1 MGSIAD
7 KLDYL
12 SRTKSRFMKAMSDLG
27 YEVTSATTLRQAV
40 DFLVEEAV
48 RKQAEDFDVSSLPEY
63 WGDNVKDALAHV
75 LVLGDDYVHH
85 LVTTDNHYNINY
97 RKSPDIMTLL
107 QDTGLFS
114 RVINLGDVTDS
125 HTQAQAENV
134 LSDYAP
140 FIGNMLFAIGNHDD
154 SGAGSESVLY
164 PLIEDDETLQ
174 GTPETFNYYWDD
186 TSHKIRYIVYNSPSY
201 SGTGAFATI
210 YNWATGVPDGWT
222 VLVLSH
228 YAGMSFMSDFTQVE
242 PVQTGTLTPYANNLR
257 PFFMANDNK
266 YFAGWIAGHEHTD
279 SLAVDTPFGVIHQ
292 AVLNNDGHSND
303 AAPWPKTQGTA
314 TEQAVTIMSINPT
327 AKIVKFYRIGA
338 VTRYGRSFEYSY
350 AKPASGQGHWIPD
363 YWINTTPDFAT
374 GTGDAGKRAFLWSEL
389 LPLMD
394 ENGNKLMYQ
403 VYSKSGVSAY
413 WFYGIAMDEN
423 YTVSRVSTPQRRL
436 GAFNIGNGNPPRGGG
451 SQPGMPSDAKFAYI
465 AIEWDSADIDAS
477 DLVLTDN
484 PTLETLISQ
493 YGVSFSNVVWQD
505 NYWIKYPPNG
515 LTAET
520 GTAVA
525 LYIIVNPGATYRL
538 SVNDSGYTT
547 TKPFCQIYG
556 IDRWRESTQIL
567 YQSKNRGSS
576 LPITFT
582 VPETCGLI
590 CIGLGDVVGYTD
602 KVVLEEAST

>member
-12 SRTKSRFMKAMSDLG
+12 GKTKSRFMKAMSDLG

-48 RKQAEDFDVSSLPEY
+48 RKQADDFDVSSLPEY

-75 LVLGDDYVHH
+75 LILGDDYVHH
-85 LVTTDNHYNINY
+85 LVTADNHYNINY
-97 RKSPDIMTLL
+97 RKSPDIMALL

-114 RVINLGDVTDS
+114 RVINLGDVTDT
-125 HTQAQAENV
+125 HTQAQADNV

-186 TSHKIRYIVYNSPSY
+186 EDYKIRYIVYNSPNVASF
-201 SGTGAFATI
+201 TPIAT
-210 YNWATGVPDGWT
+210 WAKGVPDGWS
-222 VLVLSH
+222 VLILSH
-228 YAGMSFMSDFTQVE
+228 YAGMSFLSDYSQVE
-242 PVQTGTLTPYANNLR
+242 PVQAGTRTPYANNLR
-257 PFFMANDNK
+257 PFFMANDSK
-266 YFAGWIAGHEHTD
+266 FFAGWIAGHEHTD

-303 AAPWPKTQGTA
+303 AVPWPKTQGTA
-314 TEQAVTIMSINPT
+314 TEQAVTIMSINPK

-350 AKPASGQGHWIPD
+350 AKPPVGEGHWIPD
-363 YWINTTPDFAT
+363 YWINATPDFAT
-374 GTGDAGKRAFLWSEL
+374 GTGDAGKRSFLWSEL
-389 LPLMD
+389 LPLQD

-413 WFYGIAMDEN
+413 WFYAIALDEN
-423 YTVSRVSTPQRRL
+423 YTITRVSTTTSRL
-436 GAFNIGNGNPPRGGG
+436 GAFNIGNGNPSSGGG
-451 SQPGMPSDAKFAYI
+451 SKPGMPTGAKFAYI
-465 AIEWDSADIDAS
+465 AIEWNSENIDAS
-477 DLVLTDN
+477 DFVLTDN
-484 PTLETLISQ
+484 PTLETLVSQ
-493 YGVSFSNVVWQD
+493 FGVSFSNVTWRE
-505 NYWIKYPPNG
+505 NYWISTAPNV
-515 LTAET
+515 LQAES

-525 LYIIVNPGATYRL
+525 LYVIVNPGATYRL

-547 TKPFCQIYG
+547 TRPFCQIYG
-556 IDRWRESTQIL
+556 INRWRWSTTIL
-567 YQSKNRGSS
+567 YQSKGKGSA

-590 CIGLGDVVGYTD
+590 CIGLGDAVGFTD
-602 KVVLEEAST
+602 KIVLEEVTT

>member
-12 SRTKSRFMKAMSDLG
+12 GKTKSRFMKAMSDLG

-85 LVTTDNHYNINY
+85 LISTDNHYNINY
-97 RKSPDIMTLL
+97 RKSPDIMALL

-125 HTQAQAENV
+125 HTQAQADNV
-134 LSDYAP
+134 LADYAP
-140 FIGNMLFAIGNHDD
+140 FVGNMLFAIGNHDD

-164 PLIEDDETLQ
+164 PLISGDDSLQ
-174 GTPETFNYYWDD
+174 GTPESFNYYWDD
-186 TSHKIRYIVYNSPSY
+186 EDYKIRYIVYNSPNVASF
-201 SGTGAFATI
+201 TPI

-222 VLVLSH
+222 VLILSH
-228 YAGMSFMSDFTQVE
+228 YAGMSFMSDFSQEE
-242 PVQTGTLTPYANNLR
+242 PVSTETRTPYAKNLR

-266 YFAGWIAGHEHTD
+266 FFAGWIAGHEHTD

-303 AAPWPKTQGTA
+303 AVPWPKTQGTA
-314 TEQAVTIMSINPT
+314 TEQAVTIMSINPK

-338 VTRYGRSFEYSY
+338 VTRFGRSFEYSY

-363 YWINTTPDFAT
+363 YWINTTPDFQS

-389 LPLMD
+389 LPLQD

-423 YTVSRVSTPQRRL
+423 YTVTRVSTSKVAL
-436 GAFNIGNGNPPRGGG
+436 GAFNIGNGNPPRGSG
-451 SQPGMPSDAKFAYI
+451 SQPGMPSDAKYAYI
-465 AIEWDSADIDAS
+465 AVEWNSADIDAS

-484 PTLETLISQ
+484 PTLETLVSQ
-493 YGVSFSNVVWQD
+493 FGVSFSNVVWRE
-505 NYWIKYPPNG
+505 NYWIATPPVTLG
-515 LTAET
+515 SET
-520 GTAVA
+520 GYAVA
-525 LYIIVNPGATYRL
+525 LYVIVKPGARYRL

-556 IDRWRESTQIL
+556 IDRWRETTAIL
-567 YQSKNRGSS
+567 YQRKGKGSA

-590 CIGLGDVVGYTD
+590 CIGLGDAVGFTD
-602 KVVLEEAST
+602 KVVLEEVTT

>member
-12 SRTKSRFMKAMSDLG
+12 GKTKSRFMKAMSDLG

-85 LVTTDNHYNINY
+85 LISTDNHYNINY
-97 RKSPDIMTLL
+97 RKSPDIMALL

-125 HTQAQAENV
+125 HTQAQADNV
-134 LSDYAP
+134 LADYAP
-140 FIGNMLFAIGNHDD
+140 FVGNMLFAIGNHDD

-164 PLIEDDETLQ
+164 PLISGDDSLQ
-174 GTPETFNYYWDD
+174 GTPESFNYYWDD
-186 TSHKIRYIVYNSPSY
+186 EDYKIRYIVYNSPNVASF
-201 SGTGAFATI
+201 TPIET
-210 YNWATGVPDGWT
+210 WAKGVPDGWS
-222 VLVLSH
+222 VLILSH
-228 YAGMSFMSDFTQVE
+228 YAGMSFLSDFSQVE
-242 PVQTGTLTPYANNLR
+242 PVQTRTRTPYAKNLR

-279 SLAVDTPFGVIHQ
+279 SLAVDTPFSVIHQ

-303 AAPWPKTQGTA
+303 AVPWPKTQGTA
-314 TEQAVTIMSINPT
+314 TEQAVTIMSINPK

-338 VTRYGRSFEYSY
+338 ATRFGRSFEYSY
-350 AKPASGQGHWIPD
+350 AKPPVGEGHWIPD

-389 LPLMD
+389 LPLQD
-394 ENGNKLMYQ
+394 DNSSKLKYQ
-403 VYSKSGVSAY
+403 VYSKSNVSAY
-413 WFYGIAMDEN
+413 WFYGIAFDEN
-423 YTVSRVSTPQRRL
+423 YTITRVSTMQKRL

-451 SQPGMPSDAKFAYI
+451 QTGMPSDAKYAYI
-465 AIEWDSADIDAS
+465 AVEWDSADIDAS

-484 PTLETLISQ
+484 PTLETLVSQ
-493 YGVSFSNVVWQD
+493 FGVSFSNVTWRE
-505 NYWIKYPPNG
+505 NYWISTAPNV
-515 LTAET
+515 LQADT

-525 LYIIVNPGATYRL
+525 LYVIVNPGATYRL

-567 YQSKNRGSS
+567 YQSKNRGST

-590 CIGLGDVVGYTD
+590 CIGLGDAVGFTD
-602 KVVLEEAST
+602 KIVLEEVMT

>member
-12 SRTKSRFMKAMSDLG
+12 GKTKSRFMKAMTDLG

-40 DFLVEEAV
+40 DLLVAEAI

-75 LVLGDDYVHH
+75 LILGNDYVHH
-85 LVTTDNHYNINY
+85 LITTDNHYNINY
-97 RKSPDIMTLL
+97 RNSPDIMALL

-125 HTQAQAENV
+125 HTQAQADNV
-134 LSDYAP
+134 LADYAP

-164 PLIEDDETLQ
+164 PLISGDDSLQ

-186 TSHKIRYIVYNSPSY
+186 ENYKIRYIVYNSPNVASF
-201 SGTGAFATI
+201 TPIET
-210 YNWATGVPDGWT
+210 WAKGVPDGWS
-222 VLVLSH
+222 VLILSH
-228 YAGMSFMSDFTQVE
+228 YAGMPFLSDFSQVE
-242 PVQTGTLTPYANNLR
+242 PVQAGTRTPYANNLR

-303 AAPWPKTQGTA
+303 AVPWPKTQGTA
-314 TEQAVTIMSINPT
+314 TEQAVTIMSINPK

-338 VTRYGRSFEYSY
+338 VTRFGRSFEYSY

-363 YWINTTPDFAT
+363 YWINSTPDFAT
-374 GTGDAGKRAFLWSEL
+374 GTGDEGKRAFLWSEL
-389 LPLMD
+389 LPLQD
-394 ENGNKLMYQ
+394 ENGDRIKYQ
-403 VYSKSGVSAY
+403 AYSKNKVSPF
-413 WFYGIAMDEN
+413 WFYAIALDEN
-423 YTVSRVSTPQRRL
+423 YNVTRCSDNGLSV
-436 GAFNIGNGNPPRGGG
+436 GAVNFWSGGG
-451 SQPGMPSDAKFAYI
+451 SQRKGYLPASSKRCFV
-465 AIEWDSADIDAS
+465 AIEWNSENIDAS
-477 DLVLTDN
+477 DIVLTDN
-484 PTLETLISQ
+484 PTLETLVSQ
-493 YGVSFSNVVWQD
+493 FGVSFENVTWQD

-515 LTAET
+515 LEADT

-525 LYIIVNPGATYRL
+525 LYVIVNPGATYRL
-538 SVNDSGYTT
+538 SVNDSGYATEI
-547 TKPFCQIYG
+547 PFCQIYG
-556 IDRWRESTQIL
+556 IDRWRESTRIL
-567 YQSKNRGSS
+567 YQSKNKGYS

-590 CIGLGDVVGYTD
+590 CIGLGDAVGFTD
-602 KVVLEEAST
+602 KIVLEEVTI